1 MIAIEM
7 ERASKRKF
15 EASLEFLNIRSTL
28 DIVQILNKWGSTVD
42 FHRFESCVAV
52 GWEYL

>member
-7 ERASKRKF
+7 ESASKRKL

-28 DIVQILNKWGSTVD
+28 DIVQILNKMG
-42 FHRFESCVAV
+42 
-52 GWEYL
+52 